1 MPLEV
6 NMSYEI
12 KPGLSIGQIQL
23 GMDRNKVNELI
34 TELEE
39 WKDTPYGYKK
49 EVIYDC
55 NDDFQIMY
63 DDDLRVSFIL
73 CTSPERLTMLGKC
86 LNSELFYEDILEMIK
101 AQDPSIEEDEEGFIS
116 NELGFGLNFDYDDDE
131 QIFITCV
138 QVAVKDFWA
147 NEPCEE

>member
-1 MPLEV
+1 
-6 NMSYEI
+6 MSYEI

-39 WKDTPYGYKK
+39 WKDTPYRYKK

-73 CTSPERLTMLGKC
+73 CTSPELLTLLGKC

>member
-1 MPLEV
+1 M
-6 NMSYEI
+6 
-12 KPGLSIGQIQL
+12 K
-23 GMDRNKVNELI
+23 DRNKVNELI
-34 TELEE
+34 TEFEE

-73 CTSPERLTMLGKC
+73 CTSPELLTMLGKC

>member
-1 MPLEV
+1 
-6 NMSYEI
+6 MSYEI

-63 DDDLRVSFIL
+63 DDLSLNLVS
-73 CTSPERLTMLGKC
+73 CVYYVARLKWFFC
-86 LNSELFYEDILEMIK
+86 LI
-101 AQDPSIEEDEEGFIS
+101 
-116 NELGFGLNFDYDDDE
+116 
-131 QIFITCV
+131 
-138 QVAVKDFWA
+138 VK
-147 NEPCEE
+147 

>member
-1 MPLEV
+1 
-6 NMSYEI
+6 MSYEI

-39 WKDTPYGYKK
+39 WKDTPYWYKK

-73 CTSPERLTMLGKC
+73 CTSPELLTMLGKC

>member
-1 MPLEV
+1 
-6 NMSYEI
+6 MSYEI

-39 WKDTPYGYKK
+39 WKDTPYRYKK

-73 CTSPERLTMLGKC
+73 CTSPELLTMLGKC

-147 NEPCEE
+147 NEPFEE

>member
-63 DDDLRVSFIL
+63 DDD
-73 CTSPERLTMLGKC
+73 
-86 LNSELFYEDILEMIK
+86 
-101 AQDPSIEEDEEGFIS
+101 
-116 NELGFGLNFDYDDDE
+116 E

>member
-1 MPLEV
+1 MV

-39 WKDTPYGYKK
+39 WKDTPYRYKK

-73 CTSPERLTMLGKC
+73 CTSPELLTLLGKC

>member
-1 MPLEV
+1 MRM
-6 NMSYEI
+6 NSKIIIY
-12 KPGLSIGQIQL
+12 Q
-23 GMDRNKVNELI
+23 RNN
-34 TELEE
+34 
-39 WKDTPYGYKK
+39 
-49 EVIYDC
+49 YDVC

-73 CTSPERLTMLGKC
+73 CTSPELLTMLGKC